1 MDKIVVKRKEF
12 EIIEIISNNIFKC
25 SFKNKEYIITK
36 LNVNDAFYKENL
48 LQISRLCHSAV
59 VQPKLFV
66 IDKKQGYV
74 VRESLDGTSMFD
86 YILDH
91 DFDENIYKQVF
102 YNSYLARIA
111 GLNLDFDLKSWIM
124 VGDKLYYY
132 SLFVEK
138 YNPNNDFTKAKIR
151 NWFLGNELSKYYE
164 NNGVLFDKLRLKDD
178 YTVNKE
184 MVLMTCKYYI

>member
-12 EIIEIISNNIFKC
+12 EIIEIISNNVFRC

-36 LNVNDAFYKENL
+36 LNINDAFYKENL
-48 LQISRLCHSAV
+48 LQINRLCHSAV
-59 VQPKLFV
+59 AQPKLFV

-74 VRESLDGTSMFD
+74 ARELLTGTSLFD

-102 YNSYLARIA
+102 YNSYLARMA
-111 GLNLDFDLKSWIM
+111 GLNLDFDLKSWILI
-124 VGDKLYYY
+124 GDKLIYS

-138 YNPNNDFTKAKIR
+138 YNHDKDFTKVKIR
-151 NWFLGNELSKYYE
+151 NWFLGSELCKYYE